1 MRDSGQSDGECE
13 QMQAAFGIDV
23 EKYQV
28 LVYKGQIYNYT
39 IKIRRQRE
47 FFSGAQRF
55 ASQVIVNWLQWK
67 KINTCPLCE
76 PHAYAITNCEL
87 SINFCHK
94 TFQMSFC
101 SHHRCLEFAVETQV
115 KPSRLS

>member
-1 MRDSGQSDGECE
+1 MVVRDSGQSDGECE

-47 FFSGAQRF
+47 FFSSAQRF
-55 ASQVIVNWLQWK
+55 ASQVIVNWLRWK
-67 KINTCPLCE
+67 KSTLVR
-76 PHAYAITNCEL
+76 YASPMPMQLQTVNYL
-87 SINFCHK
+87 
-94 TFQMSFC
+94 
-101 SHHRCLEFAVETQV
+101 
-115 KPSRLS
+115 